1 MKKELRA
8 SIQGPASPYT
18 FEYEIYDPE
27 NLLATGQHITSL
39 KVNIFNIESYIYGQ
53 GDELIE
59 LWFNDR
65 NMIQDISNN
74 SLTEGRIIG
83 SLNEFEYVSESKP
96 TTLTI

>member
-1 MKKELRA
+1 MKTELRA
-8 SIQGPASPYT
+8 SIKGPASPYT

-27 NLLATGQHITSL
+27 NSLATGQQITSL

-59 LWFNDR
+59 LWFNNR
-65 NMIQDISNN
+65 NMIQDVSNN
-74 SLTEGRIIG
+74 TLAEGRIIG
-83 SLNEFEYVSESKP
+83 SLNEFEYISEGKP